1 MQAGLIGGAMAGQMK
16 VLFLSPE
23 AVPFAKTGGLAD
35 VAGALPDALKRLG
48 VDVRLVLPHYR
59 EVWKSKSKLYLLLE
73 DLKVPFGKDLLTARV
88 WESQTDEGVP
98 VYFIKREDMF
108 DRPNLY
114 GNSYGD
120 YYDNLERFS
129 FYCHAALRFAERIS
143 FSPDIVHC
151 HDWQSGLVPAFIKGP
166 YAGNSVVGQS
176 KTIFTIHN
184 LGYQGIFPAEKL
196 SITGLPQE
204 TFYKPDGLEFWGN
217 ISLLKSGIFYSDN
230 ISTVSPTYALEIQTN
245 EYGLGMAGIL
255 QQRRTSLFGILN
267 GVDYKVWNPACDTN
281 LKVQYTPENIAGKN
295 RCKESLIKEMKLNQS
310 LKSKPLLGMISRL
323 DTQKGLD
330 LLVKVLDDIFA
341 LDAGIVILGSGDK
354 SIQEA
359 LEKAVKKNPGRLGL
373 RIDFDE
379 SLAHR
384 IMAGAD
390 MFVIPSR
397 YEPCGLTQM
406 YALKYGTIP
415 IVRNTGGLKDAIT
428 AFNPSTGKGN
438 GFKFTDYKPKKF
450 LASIRDAISQYHKTD
465 NWKKLRTSAM
475 KEDFSWDRSAKSYLK
490 LYHTMLK
497 VK

>member
-1 MQAGLIGGAMAGQMK
+1 MAGQMK

-48 VDVRLVLPHYR
+48 VDVRLILPHYR
-59 EVWKSKSKLYLLLE
+59 EVWTSKSKVYLIFE

-88 WESQTDEGVP
+88 WESQTDGGAP

-114 GNSYGD
+114 GNAYGD

-129 FYCHAALRFAERIS
+129 FFCHAALCLAERIS
-143 FSPDIVHC
+143 YSPDVIHC

-196 SITGLPQE
+196 SITGLPKE
-204 TFYKPDGLEFWGN
+204 TFFQTDGLEFWGN
-217 ISLLKSGIFYSDN
+217 ISLLKSGIFYSDSVN
-230 ISTVSPTYALEIQTN
+230 TVSPTYALEIQTD
-245 EYGLGMAGIL
+245 EYGLGMEGIL
-255 QQRRTSLFGILN
+255 QQRKSSLHGILN
-267 GVDYKVWNPACDTN
+267 GVDYKVWNPACDTH
-281 LKVQYTPENIAGKN
+281 LKAKYTPENISGKN
-295 RCKESLIKEMKLNQS
+295 SCKEFLVKEMKLNQS
-310 LKSKPLLGMISRL
+310 LTSKPLLGMISRL

-330 LLVKVLDDIFA
+330 LLVKVLDDILA
-341 LDAGIVILGSGDK
+341 LDVGLVVLGSGDQ

-359 LEKAVKKNPGRLGL
+359 LGKAVKKNPERFGL
-373 RIDFDE
+373 TIDFDE
-379 SLAHR
+379 SLAHH

-390 MFVIPSR
+390 MFLIPSR

-415 IVRNTGGLKDAIT
+415 IVRNTGGLKDAIAT
-428 AFNPSTGKGN
+428 FNPKTGKGT
-438 GFKFTDYKPKKF
+438 GFKFTDYKPEAF
-450 LASIRDAISQYHKTD
+450 LASIRDAINQYHKAD
-465 NWKKLRTSAM
+465 SWKKLRANAM
-475 KEDFSWDRSAKSYLK
+475 KEDFSWNRSAKSYLR
-490 LYHTMLK
+490 LYRSTLK